1 MKTLFLILLSGYGLT
16 MIITKGNIFK
26 FIRERITGYSIKLGI
41 FISCP
46 QCVGLYCGVLL
57 SLFYGVEI
65 QISILYGFAVS
76 GVGYT
81 INKII

>member
-1 MKTLFLILLSGYGLT
+1 MDLLLIILSGYGLT

-26 FIRERITGYSIKLGI
+26 YIRERITNYSLKLGI

-65 QISILYGFAVS
+65 QMSILYGFAVS

>member
-1 MKTLFLILLSGYGLT
+1 MEQLILILSGYGLT

-26 FIRERITGYSIKLGI
+26 TIRERITNYSLKIGI

-65 QISILYGFAVS
+65 QMSILYGFAVS
-76 GVGYT
+76 GVSYT
-81 INKII
+81 INKMI

>member
-1 MKTLFLILLSGYGLT
+1 MEKLFLILLSGYGLT

-26 FIRERITGYSIKLGI
+26 QIRERITTYSMKLGI

-57 SLFYGVEI
+57 SLFCGVGI
-65 QISILYGFAVS
+65 KYCLIYGFAVS

-81 INKII
+81 INKK